1 MNDKS
6 VFISNKNFIIID
18 RMLNNRLYGTGM
30 DNTSTAMFSNPKQKK
45 VSFNPSGKI
54 GVSYVFSMISV
65 GIIGFVFNEKFSI
78 LNE

>member
-1 MNDKS
+1 
-6 VFISNKNFIIID
+6 
-18 RMLNNRLYGTGM
+18 M
-30 DNTSTAMFSNPKQKK
+30 DNTSTAMFSNPKQNKKK
-45 VSFNPSGKI
+45 VSCNPSGKI